1 MTGFKPARAQRPAW
15 PRTLL
20 AVVAA
25 LAAGAV
31 LHAWLRPSPA
41 TVTSPPPAAVP
52 GDGIRVVD
60 GVPVGFPA
68 TPRGAG
74 DAAARFETAL
84 STAGG
89 LTRQDATALIRRL
102 YPDATDD
109 ELVQLL
115 PTLPREQAAGIWQ
128 STTVRVWAERADDTA
143 AAVPIGG
150 TVRVQTLMV
159 SLFGPGTD
167 GMTGVGDGGP
177 AGMWTVHD
185 LTMRWTDGGWRLA
198 GLQSPV
204 PVPPPDV
211 AGTVRDGTPRDGQL
225 LARVLG
231 PDSWAP

>member
-1 MTGFKPARAQRPAW
+1 MTGFKPARPARTGW
-15 PRTLL
+15 PRRLL
-20 AVVAA
+20 TVVAA
-25 LAAGAV
+25 LAVGAV
-31 LHAWLRPSPA
+31 LHAWLRPPA
-41 TVTSPPPAAVP
+41 PAPAPDLVAAS

-74 DAAARFETAL
+74 DAAARFEVVL
-84 STAGG
+84 SAAGS
-89 LTRQDATALIRRL
+89 LPRQDGTALIRRL
-102 YPDATDD
+102 YPDVTDAD
-109 ELVQLL
+109 VVQLL
-115 PTLPREQAAGIWQ
+115 PTLPREQAGGIWQ

-143 AAVPIGG
+143 ATVPVGG

-177 AGMWTVHD
+177 AGMWMVHD
-185 LTMRWTDGGWRLA
+185 LTMRWTDNGWRLA
-198 GLQSPV
+198 DVQSPV

-231 PDSWAP
+231 PDSWGP

>member
-1 MTGFKPARAQRPAW
+1 MQRSAW
-15 PRTLL
+15 PRTL
-20 AVVAA
+20 ATVVTA
-25 LAAGAV
+25 LVAGAF
-31 LHAWLRPSPA
+31 LHAWLSPTATTQAPAGTPSAAIPA
-41 TVTSPPPAAVP
+41 
-52 GDGIRVVD
+52 DGIRVAD

-84 STAGG
+84 SAAGA
-89 LTRQDATALIRRL
+89 LPRQDATALIRKL
-102 YPDATDD
+102 YPGVTDD
-109 ELVQLL
+109 DLGQLL
-115 PTLPREQAAGIWQ
+115 PAMPRDQTGGIRQ

-143 AAVPIGG
+143 AAVPVDG

-159 SLFGPGTD
+159 ALFGPGTD
-167 GMTGVGDGGP
+167 GQTGVGDGGP
-177 AGMWTVHD
+177 AGMWMVHD